1 MPWKTEANLYFAVIT
16 KWELYIYGDF
26 YQNKNRFECSVA
38 LKCLK
43 LKVKVRKIEKYN
55 LASLKVFH
63 YRYKVKKKNNLQNE
77 TKLPRLQCLSCPEL
91 LNWLLFFLSTL
102 FSPVLGPELA
112 AKLIPKEPPDLS
124 PELSRDNHRPQCWR
138 PSLSPSLHPL
148 QHRNVF

>member
-43 LKVKVRKIEKYN
+43 LKVKVRKTEKYN

-63 YRYKVKKKNNLQNE
+63 YRYKVKKK
-77 TKLPRLQCLSCPEL
+77 TTFKMKLNSQSHDYNACPAQ
-91 LNWLLFFLSTL
+91 S
-102 FSPVLGPELA
+102 S
-112 AKLIPKEPPDLS
+112 
-124 PELSRDNHRPQCWR
+124 
-138 PSLSPSLHPL
+138 
-148 QHRNVF
+148 